1 MKKKR
6 NRENFLPDKCKGDG
20 RVMAGVKKEK
30 CSLRQLGPG
39 RSLLPQAPNQ

>member
-6 NRENFLPDKCKGDG
+6 NRENIFPDKCKGDG
-20 RVMAGVKKEK
+20 NGRSEEREMR
-30 CSLRQLGPG
+30 LRQLGPG